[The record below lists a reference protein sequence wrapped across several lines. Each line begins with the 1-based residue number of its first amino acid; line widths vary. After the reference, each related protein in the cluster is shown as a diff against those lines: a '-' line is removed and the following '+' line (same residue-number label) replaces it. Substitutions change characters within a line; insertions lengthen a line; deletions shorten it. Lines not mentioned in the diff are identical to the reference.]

1 MTFTAMIMEAND
13 TVDAEYNYWGDESG
27 PYHTSLNPFG
37 KGNPAGGDGKNLDF
51 IPFLTAPI
59 GYINER
65 PTAKLLTDK
74 TLVRPDQ
81 TVMFIATTSSDDR
94 RVDQYF
100 FNFGDGENSGWTT
113 LSIFVHRYSS
123 LGTYVADLTV
133 MDDFGVTSTEVANVT
148 ISVQDLPSLDVSLTT
163 TSHSASSEEQ
173 ISTTVHATN
182 GTSPAENANVTVF
195 SIVGGSITPS
205 SGFTNSTGYF
215 TATFTAP
222 KVIQITNVRIVAT
235 ASKSGYAD
243 GSDYKYIE
251 VLPPLSVQIAADPTV
266 VKSEGTSNI
275 KAHILYSGDPVP
287 GAAVKISSDGV
298 GNFST
303 IAETSDLN
311 GDCTFVFTVPQTAT
325 WLNITIE
332 ATATKIGY
340 VEGRGQTLLT
350 VEPRILV
357 VEVAA
362 NPNTINSEGTS
373 QVTAHVTYDGTPVS
387 DAMVTLSSE
396 SGGSFSSVNG
406 TTNSDGD
413 ATFTFTAP
421 QTTTPINATIMATAA
436 KTGFVNGQ
444 DQVEIGV
451 NPGTIHEPGG
461 GGLPLTTILLIAIP
475 IIAVIVVVI
484 LIKTKIIYL
493 SSEQE

>member
-1 MTFTAMIMEAND
+1 M
-13 TVDAEYNYWGDESG
+13 
-27 PYHTSLNPFG
+27 NPFG

-123 LGTYVADLTV
+123 LGTYVADVTV
-133 MDDFGVTSTEVANVT
+133 MDDFGVTSTEAVNVT
-148 ISVQDLPSLDVSLTT
+148 IDVQDLPSLDVSLTT
-163 TSHSASSEEQ
+163 TDYSVSSEEQ
-173 ISTTVHATN
+173 VSITVHVTN
-182 GTSPAENANVTVF
+182 GTSPAEDASVTVF
-195 SIVGGSITPS
+195 SIVGGSFTPS

-222 KVIQITNVRIVAT
+222 KVTQITNVRMIAT

-251 VLPPLSVQIAADPTV
+251 VLPPLSVQITADPTV

-275 KAHILYSGDPVP
+275 KAHILYSGDPVA
-287 GAAVKISSDGV
+287 GAAVTVSSDGG

-303 IAETSDLN
+303 TAETSDLN
-311 GDCTFVFTVPQTAT
+311 GDCTFVFAAPQTST

-340 VEGRGQTLLT
+340 VEGQGQTLLT
-350 VEPRILV
+350 VEPRMLV
-357 VEVAA
+357 VELAA
-362 NPNTINSEGTS
+362 SPSTINSEGTS
-373 QVTAHVTYDGTPVS
+373 QVTAHVTYDGAPVS
-387 DAMVTLSSE
+387 DATVSLSSE
-396 SGGSFSSVNG
+396 SGGSFSSMNG

-436 KTGFVNGQ
+436 KAGFVNGQ
-444 DQVEIGV
+444 DHAEIGV

-461 GGLPLTTILLIAIP
+461 GGLPLTTILLIAVP

-484 LIKTKIIYL
+484 LIKMKIIYL
-493 SSEQE
+493 SSEQD